1 MIGCFLIALVLFFI
15 IAFIILLVKRK
26 KEDMSEIESSDS
38 EGDITS
44 DSLPLMASE
53 VIIDND
59 IGALPEAVDLTP
71 GLPPPEDQG
80 DLGADTSIAV
90 CSAMDYLA
98 NAIDPGYNQADN
110 TPDPTPDPIDNSSS
124 NNNES
129 SNFSDYGSSS
139 DYGSTSSGG
148 RL

>member
-1 MIGCFLIALVLFFI
+1 MIGFFLIALVLFFI
-15 IAFIILLVKRK
+15 IAFIALLIKRK
-26 KEDMSEIESSDS
+26 KEDLSEIASSGSEEDS
-38 EGDITS
+38 ITS

-59 IGALPEAVDLTP
+59 IEALPEAVDLTQ

-98 NAIDPGYNQADN
+98 DAIDPGYNQADN
-110 TPDPTPDPIDNSSS
+110 TPDPIDNSSS

-129 SNFSDYGSSS
+129 SNSYDYGSSS

-148 RL
+148 D

>member
-1 MIGCFLIALVLFFI
+1 MIFLIARCFLIALVLFF

-59 IGALPEAVDLTP
+59 IGALPEAVDLTQ

-80 DLGADTSIAV
+80 NLGADTNIAV

-110 TPDPTPDPIDNSSS
+110 TPDPIDNSSS

-129 SNFSDYGSSS
+129 SNSYDYGSSS

-148 RL
+148 D